1 MILSK
6 EIEQMAAAVA
16 AQVLESIRAELSY
29 GRWMTFKEAMAYAK
43 VKSKTTMLKWINE
56 GYIYGFKRS
65 GEWIIDKESIDDWFL
80 SDKI

>member
-1 MILSK
+1 
-6 EIEQMAAAVA
+6 
-16 AQVLESIRAELSY
+16 
-29 GRWMTFKEAMAYAK
+29 MTFKEAMAYAK